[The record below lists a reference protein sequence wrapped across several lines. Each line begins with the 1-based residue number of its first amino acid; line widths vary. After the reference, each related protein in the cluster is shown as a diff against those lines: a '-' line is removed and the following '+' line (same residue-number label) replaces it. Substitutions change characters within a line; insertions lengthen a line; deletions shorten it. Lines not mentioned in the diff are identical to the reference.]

1 MTRGKP
7 LIVAALGAR
16 GTGKSAY
23 VKQRL
28 EQLRPARLAV
38 WDLMQEHGDGIV
50 STSKLGDAIRA
61 MRARRFAVAFQ
72 PSRDDALRARQFDTW
87 CKAVLLAGD
96 VLAIVEELRF
106 VTTASHAPG
115 PWREMTLL
123 GRHDRHRVSII
134 GTSQRPAHIDKDFLG
149 NADVVHCG
157 RLTARADARV
167 AGEVLGVD
175 FREVLALPDLAYIE
189 RAASSSTAS
198 RGALKFAAARRAA
211 PRARTTSLEPRPKD
225 HVPTVEPS
233 SRTVRAFSLEALSP
247 ASSQPE

>member
-1 MTRGKP
+1 MSAKP

-38 WDLMQEHGDGIV
+38 WDLMQEYGDV
-50 STSKLGDAIRA
+50 PSTSKLGDAIRA

-72 PSRDDALRARQFDTW
+72 PSRDDATRARQFDTW
-87 CKAVLLAGD
+87 CRAVLLAGD

-149 NADVVHCG
+149 NADVIHCG

-167 AGEVLGVD
+167 AAEVLGVD
-175 FREVLALPDLAYIE
+175 FRDVLALPDLAYIE
-189 RAASSSTAS
+189 RASSTSTAS
-198 RGALKFAAARRAA
+198 RGTLKFRAARPAAARARPVSLVPRTKE
-211 PRARTTSLEPRPKD
+211 PRAHVDAERDHSPPR
-225 HVPTVEPS
+225 
-233 SRTVRAFSLEALSP
+233 FSLEALSP
-247 ASSQPE
+247 TSSQPE

>member
-1 MTRGKP
+1 MSGKP

-28 EQLRPARLAV
+28 EQLRPSRLAV
-38 WDLMQEHGDGIV
+38 WDLMQEYAGV
-50 STSKLGDAIRA
+50 ASTSKLGDCIRA
-61 MRARRFAVAFQ
+61 MRARRFAVAFH
-72 PSRDDALRARQFDTW
+72 PSRDDATRARQFDTW
-87 CKAVLLAGD
+87 CRAVLLAGD

-149 NADVVHCG
+149 NADLIHCG

-189 RAASSSTAS
+189 RAASSSTPS
-198 RGALKFAAARRAA
+198 RGALKFSTARRVAR
-211 PRARTTSLEPRPKD
+211 PRGTTSLVPRPKD
-225 HVPTVEPS
+225 TGHTEAPS
-233 SRTVRAFSLEALSP
+233 SSTLRAFSLEALSP
-247 ASSQPE
+247 ASTQPE